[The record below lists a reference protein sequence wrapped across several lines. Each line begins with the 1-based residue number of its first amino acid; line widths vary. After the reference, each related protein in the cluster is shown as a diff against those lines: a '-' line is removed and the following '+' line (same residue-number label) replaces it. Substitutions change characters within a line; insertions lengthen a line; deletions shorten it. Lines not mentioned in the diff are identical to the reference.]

1 MWINF
6 FSQPFVYT
14 MESSGSFRSSQWKQ
28 CLAAFASSLMFYPA
42 VDAVWYHL
50 KSTERYFEFIYLVPS
65 VILVTGGAILAAV
78 CSDFCGRKKTMLASS
93 FFAVL
98 QTVAN
103 GGFLPEIL
111 TEILNFVYLFH
122 LGFTYTA
129 IFLYISEVTS
139 TNIRQTAMVLPLATD
154 LMIGFILLSVYQIFD
169 SIRAY
174 QVAHGISVLIA
185 TVLYIAIILL
195 CPETPYYL
203 NSRDR
208 RRETEQSLSF
218 YTGLRYVRK
227 AELIPEP
234 GDNSRVAR
242 YTQQRKDKL
251 REITELKNI
260 HSFGM
265 IFLLILIKWGI
276 GQRNNA
282 SFIQAVMG
290 NSGIFHALIV
300 HFASIFFTVI
310 LAIAI
315 ILFSKKLSLLAV
327 IVISFMATLIGI
339 WIQAPVIISLL
350 IFVKY
355 LGHFIFTGVTWS
367 SVGVSFTT
375 NVRAIAIAIIVS
387 FDVLIG
393 TIVFWIE
400 YQMYQK
406 DPEYHPW
413 YLDVPPVVKSY
424 IDMGTLVVA
433 FILVLIFIPKTIEVQ
448 PEEQFENYA
457 VVRFGAVELSQ
468 VPAEVAGLSQPLQK

>member
-1 MWINF
+1 
-6 FSQPFVYT
+6 
-14 MESSGSFRSSQWKQ
+14 MESKGSFRPSQWKQ
-28 CLAAFASSLMFYPA
+28 CLAAFASSLMFNPTTGA
-42 VDAVWYHL
+42 IWYHL

-78 CSDFCGRKKTMLASS
+78 SSDLCGRKKTMLASS

-98 QTVAN
+98 EIVAI
-103 GGFLPEIL
+103 GGFLPQILREIL
-111 TEILNFVYLFH
+111 IFVYLFH
-122 LGFTYTA
+122 LGFTCTA
-129 IFLYISEVTS
+129 IFLYTSEVTS
-139 TNIRQTAMVLPLATD
+139 TNIRRTAMVLPLVTVQTK
-154 LMIGFILLSVYQIFD
+154 GFLVLSVYQIFE
-169 SIRAY
+169 SFRAY
-174 QVAHGISVLIA
+174 QVTYGVSVLIR

-195 CPETPYYL
+195 FPETPYYL

-218 YTGLRYVRK
+218 YTGLRYVRR

-234 GDNSRVAR
+234 GDNSRVVR

-251 REITELKNI
+251 KEITELKNI

-276 GQRNNA
+276 GQHNNA
-282 SFIQAVMG
+282 SFIQAVMR
-290 NSGIFHALIV
+290 NSEVFHALIV
-300 HFASIFFTVI
+300 HFASLVFTII

-355 LGHFIFTGVTWS
+355 LGYLIFTGVTWS
-367 SVGVSFTT
+367 SVGVSFTP

-387 FDVLIG
+387 FEMLIG
-393 TIVFWIE
+393 TIVVWIE

-413 YLDVPPVVKSY
+413 YLDVPPAVKSY

-448 PEEQFENYA
+448 SEEKFENYA
-457 VVRFGAVELSQ
+457 VVRFGAVQLSQ
-468 VPAEVAGLSQPLQK
+468 VPAEVAGPSQPL